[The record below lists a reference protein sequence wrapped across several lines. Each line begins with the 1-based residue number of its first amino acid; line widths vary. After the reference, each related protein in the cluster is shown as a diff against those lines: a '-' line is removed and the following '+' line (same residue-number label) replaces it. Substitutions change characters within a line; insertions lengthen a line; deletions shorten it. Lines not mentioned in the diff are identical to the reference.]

1 MKKVLIVISIIV
13 CITAIYFGWLYKKV
27 DPNVNSIE
35 RMDVMKLK
43 AMLLVDG
50 IYTENDK
57 DKIKSVLD
65 ALKNRTREYKTERV
79 NTYNYAIDMMVK
91 GERDGGLV
99 QYRYAIWTDK
109 DGIYITM
116 PAYSDK
122 SYKLDKESAKI
133 IEKFLTEN
141 TYSLDRR

>member
-13 CITAIYFGWLYKKV
+13 CITAIYFGWINKKV

-35 RMDVMKLK
+35 RMEIMKFK

-50 IYTENDK
+50 TYIEKDK
-57 DKIKSVLD
+57 DEIKSVLE
-65 ALKNRTREYKTERV
+65 ALKNRTREYNTERV
-79 NTYNYAIDMMVK
+79 NSYNYAIDMMVK
-91 GERDGGLV
+91 GKKDEGFV

-109 DGIYITM
+109 DGIYITI
-116 PAYSDK
+116 PASSDK

>member
-1 MKKVLIVISIIV
+1 MKKVLIVISIII
-13 CITAIYFGWLYKKV
+13 CITAIYFRWFHKKV
-27 DPNVNSIE
+27 DPNINSIE
-35 RMDVMKLK
+35 RMDVMRFK

-50 IYTENDK
+50 VYTEKDK
-57 DKIKSVLD
+57 DKIKTVLD
-65 ALKNRTREYKTERV
+65 ALKNRTREYKTDSV
-79 NTYNYAIDMMVK
+79 NSYNYAIDMMVK

-99 QYRYAIWTDK
+99 QYRYAIWIDK

-116 PAYSDK
+116 PASSDK

-133 IEKFLTEN
+133 IEKFLSEN